1 MELNTLDYLCITFL
15 TKNGDFYTLTP
26 LLLSHMVFREEQ
38 FSNFLVL
45 LNDMLSD
52 FEEEAKDQRMI
63 KLLKMTLVEGK

>member
-1 MELNTLDYLCITFL
+1 
-15 TKNGDFYTLTP
+15 
-26 LLLSHMVFREEQ
+26 MVFREEQ